1 MKNLFTILL
10 VMLSGITLGQF
21 PLQGRVNEY
30 RGTPASVAAVTYATW
45 DPVNTAAGIT
55 LSNGNLTATASN
67 VDVYAT
73 RSTIGKSSGKWYIE
87 LFISAA
93 ITNST
98 SYGVKTS
105 SEGTTVLVGSSA
117 TGYGYNDAGQKKNN
131 GVDAA
136 YGTAPAN
143 GVTIGIALDMD
154 AGQITFYR
162 NNVSQGVAFTGLSGT
177 FYFAFSSAFGANAVV
192 ANFGA
197 TPMTYS
203 APAGFNTGLYQ

>member
-1 MKNLFTILL
+1 MKKLLTILFL
-10 VMLSGITLGQF
+10 LPLLIQAQRHSHTNTFGKITTS
-21 PLQGRVNEY
+21 P
-30 RGTPASVAAVTYATW
+30 AVTYATF
-45 DPVNTAAGIT
+45 DAGNSDAGIT

-67 VDVYAT
+67 VATYVT
-73 RSTIGKSSGKWYIE
+73 RSTIGKSSGKWYVE
-87 LFISAA
+87 FLVSAA

-105 SEGTTVLVGSSA
+105 AEGLSQLVGA
-117 TGYGYNDAGQKKNN
+117 TANGYGYNDGGQKKNN
-131 GVDAA
+131 GTDVA

-162 NNVSQGVAFTGLSGT
+162 NNVSQGVAFTGLTGT

-197 TPMTYS
+197 TTMTYT
-203 APAGFNTGLYQ
+203 APSGFNQGLYQ